1 MQRQRIVS
9 DADAN
14 SAKYALSLA
23 RSLSGSLAEIE
34 ADAQYAFAI
43 IRAKLGPGDDLGLGP
58 AGSPGEIRDSPSESS
73 WSGPDIVRA
82 RLSPDDKLGP
92 DSQ

>member
-34 ADAQYAFAI
+34 AAAQYAFAI
-43 IRAKLGPGDDLGLGP
+43 IRARLGPGDG
-58 AGSPGEIRDSPSESS
+58 
-73 WSGPDIVRA
+73 
-82 RLSPDDKLGP
+82 
-92 DSQ
+92 